1 MDSEPG
7 DLMRKLADQQLGPML
22 SSMGI
27 SEDPLAFF
35 TDLLRLGAAL
45 QLVSAAVLFYGAELG
60 AGMDAGT
67 CGVVGVGLGGRTT
80 DQVCRLT
87 RSRRKSA

>member
-1 MDSEPG
+1 MYPLCPQVEDLVDSEPG

-45 QLVSAAVLFYGAELG
+45 QLGTTALLFYGAELG
-60 AGMDAGT
+60 AGMDAG
-67 CGVVGVGLGGRTT
+67 GWVRGL
-80 DQVCRLT
+80 
-87 RSRRKSA
+87 